1 MKKKALIILGIII
14 LIVVGLLAYVVID
27 DMQQES
33 KLKEEL
39 VAINDLASAETIDM
53 DKINENLDRTVTKG
67 DYAVLEKAYKQYL
80 RDSFDNSLEIASLL
94 NDERIVT
101 ILTAE
106 TYIEDGPEFTETK
119 AYIAETKQSLEDCKN
134 KYYEFF
140 TDEKAMSYV
149 NDKNLDTY
157 YIDFYKNEIAFDLE
171 EAGEDKTVET
181 AINDIIAIL
190 DGSEK
195 VIDFLITNSNNW
207 QIVDSNIVFN
217 SDELSQ
223 QYDELIQAMPIYQV

>member
-106 TYIEDGPEFTETK
+106 NYIEDGPEFTETK

-181 AINDIIAIL
+181 AINDILAIL

>member
-53 DKINENLDRTVTKG
+53 DKINENLDRIVTKG

-106 TYIEDGPEFTETK
+106 NYIEDGPEFTETK

>member
-106 TYIEDGPEFTETK
+106 NYIEDGPEFTETK

-149 NDKNLDTY
+149 NDKNLDIY

-171 EAGEDKTVET
+171 EAGKDKTVET

>member
-106 TYIEDGPEFTETK
+106 NYIEDGPEFTETK

-171 EAGEDKTVET
+171 EAGKDKTVET

>member
-80 RDSFDNSLEIASLL
+80 RDSFDNSLENRL
-94 NDERIVT
+94 
-101 ILTAE
+101 IL
-106 TYIEDGPEFTETK
+106 
-119 AYIAETKQSLEDCKN
+119 
-134 KYYEFF
+134 
-140 TDEKAMSYV
+140 
-149 NDKNLDTY
+149 
-157 YIDFYKNEIAFDLE
+157 
-171 EAGEDKTVET
+171 
-181 AINDIIAIL
+181 
-190 DGSEK
+190 
-195 VIDFLITNSNNW
+195 
-207 QIVDSNIVFN
+207 
-217 SDELSQ
+217 
-223 QYDELIQAMPIYQV
+223 

>member
-106 TYIEDGPEFTETK
+106 NYIEDGPEFTETK

>member
-53 DKINENLDRTVTKG
+53 DKINEALNRTTTKG

-106 TYIEDGPEFTETK
+106 NYIEDGPEFTETK
-119 AYIAETKQSLEDCKN
+119 AYIAETKQNLEDCKN